1 MRMKRIAFAGAVLL
15 TAFAA
20 GCGTRSIE
28 TAPTEAVVTP
38 TPAPAPEITVE
49 PAVTAAPEG
58 VLVNMEKVEEPE
70 EFDTENYIGE
80 KTDSS
85 SSVLIV
91 NQTGDMIEHIFIR
104 AAARDDGS
112 SDAWGDEL
120 IHTFDWP
127 DQESAIYYYENN
139 QIDLEGS
146 TATSYDIR
154 ISYEEENRSEL
165 YYRNLPLPLM
175 KELRLCVDISG
186 DFGVP
191 YARYITINGNRE
203 YSTLQ
208 EVRAWY
214 GLDVEETEYEESET
228 STTEYDETDILPTP
242 VPDDETTTTTTERS
256 ETAEPTPAPST
267 AVETTVETT
276 TEAATTATTE
286 TQYTEP
292 PTEEYYDE
300 PDPDASTAQGYIGQS
315 LGSLMGAMGSPS
327 GSEYS
332 DEPGAGRTGYHYYG
346 SFTVSTSVDDDGN
359 ETITGIW

>member
-1 MRMKRIAFAGAVLL
+1 MRIKRIAFAGAALMAAL
-15 TAFAA
+15 MA

-28 TAPTEAVVTP
+28 TAPTEVTESPSP
-38 TPAPAPEITVE
+38 TPVPE
-49 PAVTAAPEG
+49 VTAATAPEG

-70 EFDTENYIGE
+70 EIDAENTIGE
-80 KTDSS
+80 KTESS
-85 SSVLIV
+85 SSVLII
-91 NQTGDMIEHIFIR
+91 NQTGDPIDHIFIR

-112 SDAWGDEL
+112 SDEWGAEL

-127 DQESAIYYYENN
+127 NEESAIYYYENN

-154 ISYEEENRSEL
+154 ISYEDENKSEL

-175 KELRLCVDISG
+175 KEIRLCVDISG

-191 YARYITINGNRE
+191 YARYITISGNRE
-203 YSTLQ
+203 FSTLQ

-228 STTEYDETDILPTP
+228 ETTEYYDDVTSTTYTDEVTPTPEAAESTTEAYTEASTTEP
-242 VPDDETTTTTTERS
+242 TTTAT
-256 ETAEPTPAPST
+256 TAE
-267 AVETTVETT
+267 TV
-276 TEAATTATTE
+276 TEAATTTTTAVE
-286 TQYTEP
+286 YTTP
-292 PTEEYYDE
+292 ASEESYDE
-300 PDPDASTAQGYIGQS
+300 PDPDASTAQGYLGQS
-315 LGSLMGAMGSPS
+315 LSSLIGAMGSPS

-332 DEPGAGRTGYHYYG
+332 DEPGAGRAGYHYYG
-346 SFTVSTSVDDDGN
+346 TFTVSTSVDDDGN